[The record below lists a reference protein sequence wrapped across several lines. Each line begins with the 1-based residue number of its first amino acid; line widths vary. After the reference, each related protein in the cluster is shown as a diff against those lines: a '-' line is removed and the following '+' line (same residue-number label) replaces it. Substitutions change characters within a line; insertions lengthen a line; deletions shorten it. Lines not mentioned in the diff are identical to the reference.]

1 MLNENPINHLDTKG
15 IKMVFQE
22 IELGQKFFHEDFGD
36 IPLERVAAN
45 AASPLPFAGNLVTIE
60 PEEEVILVN

>member
-1 MLNENPINHLDTKG
+1 
-15 IKMVFQE
+15 MVFQE